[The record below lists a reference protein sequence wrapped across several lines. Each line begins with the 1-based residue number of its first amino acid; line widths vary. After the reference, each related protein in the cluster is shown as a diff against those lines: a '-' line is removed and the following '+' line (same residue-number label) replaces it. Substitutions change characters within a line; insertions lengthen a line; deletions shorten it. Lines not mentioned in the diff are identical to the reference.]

1 MKVNND
7 TSILF
12 VKQDLFAN
20 KSPSKAS
27 NITGSELNSKLIADI
42 NKNDSEHLDESY
54 QVDFTATPVK
64 SATEGKTYVIKW
76 DPNSDYLACKELA
89 TKEGTARSIE
99 TSIQQV
105 FRDKYS
111 NLGAVTAGLVDVT
124 RALNTYVYC
133 SNGVD
138 DLKND
143 SYLRSLT
150 ERFDQLDPNGK
161 DPMITQLRSM
171 VQQAQQ
177 GITVHVTDDKYITNI
192 NQVAESFAVPPP
204 QVWEYSDLTLVM
216 EKQKQEQA
224 EKNFLQQSFEIS
236 IMNIENEADTLN
248 KLLDDDSD
256 SDTADDTDEQYAQ
269 KPVSEIANIDS
280 QAAGSDSKDD
290 VKEIKMKI
298 NFSKYEEESF
308 MDFCKRKNEAA
319 IKEYNEK
326 KEQVRARGDISINDW
341 LNTAK
346 EYFTQHKDTGFYDY
360 EAFWEPKH
368 VQQHI
373 DMQA

>member
-20 KSPSKAS
+20 KSPGKAS
-27 NITGSELNSKLIADI
+27 NITGSELDSKLIADI
-42 NKNDSEHLDESY
+42 NNNDSERFDESY
-54 QVDFTATPVK
+54 QVDFTTTPVK
-64 SATEGKTYVIKW
+64 SADEGKTYVIKW
-76 DPNSDYLACKELA
+76 DPNSDYLACKDLA
-89 TKEGTARSIE
+89 TKEGMANSIE
-99 TSIQQV
+99 ASIQQL
-105 FRDKYS
+105 FKNKYS
-111 NLGAVTAGLVDVT
+111 NLGAVTSDLVEVT
-124 RALNTYVYC
+124 RGLNTYVYC
-133 SNGVD
+133 SKDVD

-177 GITVHVTDDKYITNI
+177 GITVHVTDDKYLASI
-192 NQVAESFAVPPP
+192 NQAAESFAVPPP
-204 QVWEYSDLTLVM
+204 QIWEYSDLTLVM

-224 EKNFLQQSFEIS
+224 EKNFIQQSFEIS
-236 IMNIENEADTLN
+236 IMNIENEADTLD

-256 SDTADDTDEQYAQ
+256 SDTADEADEQHAQ

-308 MDFCKRKNEAA
+308 MDFCKRKNEAS

-326 KEQVRARGDISINDW
+326 KEKVKARGDIYINDW
-341 LNTAK
+341 LSTAK
-346 EYFTQHKDTGFYDY
+346 EYFTQHKDIGFDGY
-360 EAFWEPKH
+360 EAFWEPKR

>member
-12 VKQDLFAN
+12 VKQDLFVN
-20 KSPSKAS
+20 KSPGKAS
-27 NITGSELNSKLIADI
+27 NITGSELDSKLIADI
-42 NKNDSEHLDESY
+42 NQNDREHLDQSY
-54 QVDFTATPVK
+54 QVDFTTTPVK
-64 SATEGKTYVIKW
+64 SAAEGKTYVIKW
-76 DPNSDYLACKELA
+76 DLNSDYLPCKELA
-89 TKEGTARSIE
+89 TKEGTANSIE
-99 TSIQQV
+99 ANIQQL
-105 FRDKYS
+105 FKNKYS
-111 NLGAVTAGLVDVT
+111 NLGAVTSDLVEVT

-133 SNGVD
+133 SKDVD

-177 GITVHVTDDKYITNI
+177 GITVHVTDDKYIANI
-192 NQVAESFAVPPP
+192 NQAAESFAVPPP
-204 QVWEYSDLTLVM
+204 QIWEYSDLTLVM

-236 IMNIENEADTLN
+236 IMNIENEADTLD

-256 SDTADDTDEQYAQ
+256 SDTADEADEQHNQ
-269 KPVSEIANIDS
+269 KPVSELANIDS
-280 QAAGSDSKDD
+280 QAADSDSKDD

-326 KEQVRARGDISINDW
+326 KEKVKARGDISINDW
-341 LNTAK
+341 LSTAK
-346 EYFTQHKDTGFYDY
+346 EYFTQHKDIGFDGY
-360 EAFWEPKH
+360 EAFWEPKR

>member
-20 KSPSKAS
+20 KSPSKES
-27 NITGSELNSKLIADI
+27 NITGSELDSKLIADI
-42 NKNDSEHLDESY
+42 NQNDSKRLDESY

-64 SATEGKTYVIKW
+64 SAAEGKTYVIKW

-89 TKEGTARSIE
+89 TKEGTANSIE
-99 TSIQQV
+99 ANIQQL
-105 FRDKYS
+105 FKNKYS
-111 NLGAVTAGLVDVT
+111 NLGAVTSDLVEVT

-133 SNGVD
+133 SKDVD

-177 GITVHVTDDKYITNI
+177 GITVHVTDDKYIANI
-192 NQVAESFAVPPP
+192 NQAAESFAVPPP
-204 QVWEYSDLTLVM
+204 QIWEYSDLTLVM
-216 EKQKQEQA
+216 EKQKQKQA

-236 IMNIENEADTLN
+236 IMNIENEADTLD

-256 SDTADDTDEQYAQ
+256 SNTADDTDEQSAQ

-280 QAAGSDSKDD
+280 QAADSDSKDD

-326 KEQVRARGDISINDW
+326 REKVKARGDISINDW
-341 LNTAK
+341 LSTAK
-346 EYFTQHKDTGFYDY
+346 EYFTQHKDIGFDGY
-360 EAFWEPKH
+360 EAFWEPKR

>member
-20 KSPSKAS
+20 KSPGKAS
-27 NITGSELNSKLIADI
+27 NITGSELDSKLIADI
-42 NKNDSEHLDESY
+42 NQNDREHLDQSY
-54 QVDFTATPVK
+54 QVDFTTTPVK
-64 SATEGKTYVIKW
+64 SAAEGKTYVIKW
-76 DPNSDYLACKELA
+76 DPNSDYLPCKELA
-89 TKEGTARSIE
+89 TKEGTANSIE
-99 TSIQQV
+99 ANIQQL
-105 FRDKYS
+105 FKNKYS
-111 NLGAVTAGLVDVT
+111 NLGAVTSDLVEVT
-124 RALNTYVYC
+124 RGLNTYVYC
-133 SNGVD
+133 SRAVD

-177 GITVHVTDDKYITNI
+177 GITVHVTDDKYIANI
-192 NQVAESFAVPPP
+192 NQAAESFAVPPP
-204 QVWEYSDLTLVM
+204 QIWEYSDLTLVM

-224 EKNFLQQSFEIS
+224 EKNFIQQSFEIS
-236 IMNIENEADTLN
+236 IMNIENEADTLD

-256 SDTADDTDEQYAQ
+256 SDTADEADEQQNQ

-280 QAAGSDSKDD
+280 QAAGSDSKED

-326 KEQVRARGDISINDW
+326 KEKVKARGDISINDW
-341 LNTAK
+341 LSTAK
-346 EYFTQHKDTGFYDY
+346 EYFTQHKDIGFDGY
-360 EAFWEPKH
+360 EAFWEPKR